1 MLGKIWHL
9 QYLTPHLLPL
19 MCLFRFVMPTN
30 KVFFFFAGSNIFSS
44 HSLAMRFLPPFHCC
58 RHLQRVSFLDKKR
71 KFFSALR
78 LSQLRNSSLFLHP
91 YESWQNKLEI
101 VFLSLLFPLGS
112 IYLSIS
118 YFNSAHLPHHSQG
131 VGNFRTNVRYSGNVI
146 SLGNIKIRP

>member
-58 RHLQRVSFLDKKR
+58 RHLQRVSFLDKKKSFSVLWGCLNWETR
-71 KFFSALR
+71 LYFFILTKVDRISSKLSFSLSFSLSALFIFP
-78 LSQLRNSSLFLHP
+78 FLI
-91 YESWQNKLEI
+91 SI
-101 VFLSLLFPLGS
+101 LL
-112 IYLSIS
+112 IC
-118 YFNSAHLPHHSQG
+118 
-131 VGNFRTNVRYSGNVI
+131 RTIAKALVI
-146 SLGNIKIRP
+146 LVQTSDIAVT